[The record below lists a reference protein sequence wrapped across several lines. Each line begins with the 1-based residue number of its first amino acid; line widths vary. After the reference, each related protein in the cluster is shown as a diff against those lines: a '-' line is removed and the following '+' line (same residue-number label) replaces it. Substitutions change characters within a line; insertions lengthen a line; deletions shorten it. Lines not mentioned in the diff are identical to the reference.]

1 MDRDDLIARLGYE
14 IHTNRELGM
23 MLRCEKPL
31 AVFSDVEDAF
41 PSSVLRYLRMFDRH
55 VQTGWFIKREHRVS
69 FDARGESRVHL
80 TVLYALPAEAWRID
94 EMIGLRSDMSALQA
108 RSTAEQLYGRGFDEI
123 AVWRLSHRS
132 LLRLLRHLLDCQ
144 PSKTS
149 RAWRDCRGCLRGCIA
164 TRITALE
171 GGH

>member
-1 MDRDDLIARLGYE
+1 MILPTHLTRERLGYQ

-94 EMIGLRSDMSALQA
+94 EMICLRSDMSAWKSEHERREGTLLGYTEKQNDIWAASREELMQA
-108 RSTAEQLYGRGFDEI
+108 
-123 AVWRLSHRS
+123 
-132 LLRLLRHLLDCQ
+132 
-144 PSKTS
+144 P
-149 RAWRDCRGCLRGCIA
+149 
-164 TRITALE
+164 
-171 GGH
+171 